1 MYSILCKQTFGTR
14 SAVPD
19 LHFTAQKR
27 EEVVMVRQKIAR
39 LEAPQGQSLSTSSHL
54 PYSSQVQVEGT
65 ELAEVKAEDDDL
77 ANEEA
82 FREALASLTSQGAGR
97 NSSVQA
103 SCKG

>member
-39 LEAPQGQSLSTSSHL
+39 LEAPQGQSLSSSSHL
-54 PYSSQVQVEGT
+54 PYSSQVEVEGT
-65 ELAEVKAEDDDL
+65 ELAEVQAEDDDL
-77 ANEEA
+77 ANEVE
-82 FREALASLTSQGAGR
+82 FWEALMTTST
-97 NSSVQA
+97 S
-103 SCKG
+103 